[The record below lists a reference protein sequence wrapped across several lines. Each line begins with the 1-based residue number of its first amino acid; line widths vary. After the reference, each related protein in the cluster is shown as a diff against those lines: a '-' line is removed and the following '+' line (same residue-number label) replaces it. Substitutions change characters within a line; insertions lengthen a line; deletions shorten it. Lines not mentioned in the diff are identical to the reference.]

1 MLCTRT
7 KGWLVVVVVVINGT
21 NVINA
26 AILILFSIGLYVIHL
41 VDTEMRQDVC
51 HLNSNETLQNKLL
64 DISLSR
70 SRITS
75 LQGICNTM
83 KALSH
88 PSGRAKCMHV

>member
-51 HLNSNETLQNKLL
+51 HLNSNETLQ